1 MTKSGRWRKGQVTT
15 KAHRGMPPEVKKL
28 GRIDMNMERR
38 EIPSV
43 VLLSRPIH
51 KDLQ

>member
-1 MTKSGRWRKGQVTT
+1 MTGDDQSAT
-15 KAHRGMPPEVKKL
+15 GMTPEVKKL

-43 VLLSRPIH
+43 VLLSRPVKNSVDH
-51 KDLQ
+51 GE